1 MMLRRP
7 LATDLRL
14 TMRSWSTAAAL
25 VFVVALATLFSLA
38 AYSTMSAQVRGEP
51 PTPAGFAGA
60 AAAAAAQPP
69 TLSTIIAAERGV
81 SLTFAL
87 LFFLLVASCLAAGVR
102 AATTI
107 VGEKERQTY
116 DLLWTT
122 RLTTASFLWTKFLGV
137 LAFAI
142 LVMAMVAPVFGL
154 AAVYNGPPWQSVAAA
169 LVLILAA
176 VSASAAT
183 GLLFSAVASS
193 TLSASLLT
201 VLAIFG
207 GLTVAAVLY
216 ELAASYGLGSA
227 WQVVLFASPPAALLS
242 AVVADFHTPLMLLL
256 PAVVR
261 ASPEHPVHVAW
272 RLQNPFPLW
281 AVTSVLLLALTVL
294 LLSSA
299 TACVTVSSAR
309 SPLGRRSYRSWKL
322 ATRVAGK
329 AE

>member
-1 MMLRRP
+1 MIFHRS

-25 VFVVALATLFSLA
+25 VFVVALAALFALA
-38 AYSTMSAQVRGEP
+38 AYSTVGAQLRGGA
-51 PTPAGFAGA
+51 PTPTAFTGTTGV
-60 AAAAAAQPP
+60 AAQPP
-69 TLSTIIAAERGV
+69 TLSMVIAAERGV

-87 LFFLLVASCLAAGVR
+87 LLFLLVAACVAAGVR
-102 AATTI
+102 GATAI

-122 RLTTASFLWTKFLGV
+122 RLTTASFLWTKFVGV
-137 LAFAI
+137 LAFAA
-142 LVMAMVAPVFGL
+142 LVMLMTAPVFGL
-154 AAVYNGPPWQSVAAA
+154 AAVYEGSPWRSVAAA
-169 LVLILAA
+169 LVVIAAA

-183 GLLFSAVASS
+183 GLLFSSAASS

-201 VLAIFG
+201 VLAILG
-207 GLTVAAVLY
+207 GM
-216 ELAASYGLGSA
+216 LAAAAIYEAAAAYGFGSA

-242 AVVADFHTPLMLLL
+242 TVVADFHTPLTLLL

-261 ASPEHPVHVAW
+261 ASPDHPVHVAW
-272 RLQNPFPLW
+272 AVQNPFPLW
-281 AVTSVLLLALTVL
+281 SVTAVLLFAVTIV

-299 TACVTVSSAR
+299 SAFVTVSSAR
-309 SPLGRRSYRSWKL
+309 SPLGRGSYRSWRL